1 MKRKLEN
8 QNNSTPKKKNW
19 LPLSEKLEIIKR
31 HENGASYAKISRDKE
46 VPESTIRR
54 LVKNKDELRKQSI
67 NSPSQNAKL
76 ATRIRSRAMEKM
88 EHLLSIWIEHNVQN
102 SIPMSL
108 NCIKSEALILYEKV
122 KSELCDKSEN
132 EVNETFVASTGW
144 FDRFRNRI
152 GLKNVV
158 INGEASSADEDAA
171 KSYPIEFQKMIHDEG
186 YCESQLFNFDETGL
200 FYRKMPT
207 RSYITADQ
215 KAMKG
220 TQFPANT
227 RN

>member
-1 MKRKLEN
+1 MR
-8 QNNSTPKKKNW
+8 
-19 LPLSEKLEIIKR
+19 EIIKR

-76 ATRIRSRAMEKM
+76 ATRIRSRAMIKM
-88 EHLLSIWIEHNVQN
+88 EHLLMIWIEHNVQN

-122 KSELCDKSEN
+122 KCELCDKTEN
-132 EVNETFVASTGW
+132 EVNETFMASTGW
-144 FDRFRNRI
+144 FEKFRNRI

-158 INGEASSADEDAA
+158 FNGEASSGGT
-171 KSYPIEFQKMIHDEG
+171 KMHTPAHAG
-186 YCESQLFNFDETGL
+186 
-200 FYRKMPT
+200 T
-207 RSYITADQ
+207 RRHT
-215 KAMKG
+215 
-220 TQFPANT
+220 PCT
-227 RN
+227 RRHTPCTRRHTPLLGPFWTILDHF